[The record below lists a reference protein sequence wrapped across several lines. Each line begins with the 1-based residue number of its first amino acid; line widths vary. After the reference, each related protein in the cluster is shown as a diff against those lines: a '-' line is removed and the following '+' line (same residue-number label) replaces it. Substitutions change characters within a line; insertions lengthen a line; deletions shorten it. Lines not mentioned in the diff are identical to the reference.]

1 MRNGT
6 KNEDSLIIVRGAGD
20 LATGVI
26 YALWMAGYP
35 VIALEVA
42 QPTAI
47 RHAVA
52 ISEAVYDGSAVVEG
66 MEGILANSTE
76 EALQIISSGKVA
88 VMVDPDGSFIRTLQ
102 PTVVVD
108 AILAKRNLGTHHDMA
123 PLTIALGPGFVA
135 GSAEAGSAEPGS
147 SELGSAEAGSA
158 ELGSSEL
165 GSAEAGSA
173 EPGSS
178 ELGSAEPGNA
188 EAAAESMSARSIADV
203 DVVIETMRG
212 HNLGRLILSGSALPN
227 TGVPGSIA
235 GHAADRV
242 MHTTAAG
249 VFRCVRA
256 IGDSVNKGD
265 VIAFV
270 ETEKGERVP
279 VEATLTGILRG
290 ILRDGT
296 IVPVHM
302 KAADIDP
309 RPDQRQNCFT
319 ISDKSRS
326 IGNSV
331 LMAIEAWRSGRLCR

>member
-135 GSAEAGSAEPGS
+135 GSAEAGSAE
-147 SELGSAEAGSA
+147 
-158 ELGSSEL
+158 LGSSEL

-173 EPGSS
+173 EQGSS

-331 LMAIEAWRSGRLCR
+331 LMAIEAWRSGRLRR

>member
-1 MRNGT
+1 MGNGT

-102 PTVVVD
+102 PMVVVD

-147 SELGSAEAGSA
+147 SELGSAEPGNAEAGSA
-158 ELGSSEL
+158 ELGSSE
-165 GSAEAGSA
+165 
-173 EPGSS
+173 P
-178 ELGSAEPGNA
+178 GSAEPGNA

-331 LMAIEAWRSGRLCR
+331 LMAIEAWRSGRLRR

>member
-135 GSAEAGSAEPGS
+135 
-147 SELGSAEAGSA
+147 GSAEAGSA

-331 LMAIEAWRSGRLCR
+331 LMAIEAWRSGRLRR

>member
-1 MRNGT
+1 MGNGT

-52 ISEAVYDGSAVVEG
+52 ISEAVYDGNAVVEG

-135 GSAEAGSAEPGS
+135 
-147 SELGSAEAGSA
+147 GSAEAGSA

-331 LMAIEAWRSGRLCR
+331 LMAIEAWRSGRLRR

>member
-1 MRNGT
+1 
-6 KNEDSLIIVRGAGD
+6 
-20 LATGVI
+20 
-26 YALWMAGYP
+26 
-35 VIALEVA
+35 
-42 QPTAI
+42 
-47 RHAVA
+47 
-52 ISEAVYDGSAVVEG
+52 
-66 MEGILANSTE
+66 
-76 EALQIISSGKVA
+76 
-88 VMVDPDGSFIRTLQ
+88 
-102 PTVVVD
+102 
-108 AILAKRNLGTHHDMA
+108 
-123 PLTIALGPGFVA
+123 
-135 GSAEAGSAEPGS
+135 
-147 SELGSAEAGSA
+147 
-158 ELGSSEL
+158 
-165 GSAEAGSA
+165 
-173 EPGSS
+173 
-178 ELGSAEPGNA
+178 
-188 EAAAESMSARSIADV
+188 MSARSIADV

-331 LMAIEAWRSGRLCR
+331 LMAIEAWRSGRLRR

>member
-66 MEGILANSTE
+66 MEGILAASAE
-76 EALQIISSGKVA
+76 EALQIASSGKVA
-88 VMVDPDGSFIRTLQ
+88 VMVDPDGSSIRALK
-102 PTVVVD
+102 PMVVVD

-135 GSAEAGSAEPGS
+135 GSAEAGSAE
-147 SELGSAEAGSA
+147 LGST
-158 ELGSSEL
+158 
-165 GSAEAGSA
+165 
-173 EPGSS
+173 

-270 ETEKGERVP
+270 ETEKGERVS

>member
-1 MRNGT
+1 MPLCVNREIEMRNGT

-66 MEGILANSTE
+66 MEGILAASAE
-76 EALQIISSGKVA
+76 EALQIASSGKVA
-88 VMVDPDGSFIRTLQ
+88 VMVDPDGTSIRALK
-102 PTVVVD
+102 PMVVVD

-123 PLTIALGPGFVA
+123 PLTIAMGPGFVA
-135 GSAEAGSAEPGS
+135 GSAEAGSAE
-147 SELGSAEAGSA
+147 L
-158 ELGSSEL
+158 
-165 GSAEAGSA
+165 
-173 EPGSS
+173 GSS

>member
-1 MRNGT
+1 MGNGT

-26 YALWMAGYP
+26 YALWTAGYP

-147 SELGSAEAGSA
+147 SELGSAE
-158 ELGSSEL
+158 
-165 GSAEAGSA
+165 
-173 EPGSS
+173 
-178 ELGSAEPGNA
+178 PGNA

-249 VFRCVRA
+249 VFRCV
-256 IGDSVNKGD
+256 
-265 VIAFV
+265 
-270 ETEKGERVP
+270 P

-331 LMAIEAWRSGRLCR
+331 LMAIEAWRSGRLRR

>member
-1 MRNGT
+1 
-6 KNEDSLIIVRGAGD
+6 
-20 LATGVI
+20 
-26 YALWMAGYP
+26 
-35 VIALEVA
+35 
-42 QPTAI
+42 
-47 RHAVA
+47 
-52 ISEAVYDGSAVVEG
+52 

-135 GSAEAGSAEPGS
+135 GSAEAGSV
-147 SELGSAEAGSA
+147 

>member
-1 MRNGT
+1 MCNYA
-6 KNEDSLIIVRGAGD
+6 KKKESLIIVRGAGD
-20 LATGVI
+20 LATGAI
-26 YALWMAGYP
+26 YALWLAGYP

-52 ISEAVYDGSAVVEG
+52 LSEAVYDGKAVVEG
-66 MEGILANSTE
+66 MEGILACSTA
-76 EALQIISSGKVA
+76 EALEITDAGKVA
-88 VMVDPDGSFIRTLQ
+88 IMVDPNGETIEKLK
-102 PTVVVD
+102 PMAVVD
-108 AILAKRNLGTHHDMA
+108 AILAKRNLGTSHNMA

-135 GSAEAGSAEPGS
+135 GSAE
-147 SELGSAEAGSA
+147 
-158 ELGSSEL
+158 
-165 GSAEAGSA
+165 
-173 EPGSS
+173 
-178 ELGSAEPGNA
+178 
-188 EAAAESMSARSIADV
+188 ADV

-227 TGVPGSIA
+227 TGVPGMIA

-242 MHTTAAG
+242 MHTSAAG
-249 VFRCVRA
+249 VFRSVQA
-256 IGDSVNKGD
+256 IGDSVDKGE
-265 VIAFV
+265 VIAYI
-270 ETEKGERVP
+270 ETEAGNQVP
-279 VEATLTGILRG
+279 LEASLTGILRG

-309 RPDQRQNCFT
+309 RPEQRQNCFT

-331 LMAIEAWRSGRLCR
+331 LTAVEAWRSGRLKEIG

>member
-1 MRNGT
+1 MGEDQRAPLCVNRKIEMRNGT

-66 MEGILANSTE
+66 MEGILAASAE
-76 EALQIISSGKVA
+76 EALQIASSGKVA
-88 VMVDPDGSFIRTLQ
+88 VMVDPDGSSIRALK
-102 PTVVVD
+102 PMVVVD

-135 GSAEAGSAEPGS
+135 GSAEAGSAE
-147 SELGSAEAGSA
+147 LGST
-158 ELGSSEL
+158 
-165 GSAEAGSA
+165 
-173 EPGSS
+173 

-270 ETEKGERVP
+270 ETEKGERVS

>member
-1 MRNGT
+1 MGNGT

-135 GSAEAGSAEPGS
+135 GSAEAGSAEP
-147 SELGSAEAGSA
+147 
-158 ELGSSEL
+158 GSSEL

-331 LMAIEAWRSGRLCR
+331 LMAIEAWRSGRLRR

>member
-1 MRNGT
+1 MCNYA
-6 KNEDSLIIVRGAGD
+6 KKKESLIIVRGAGD
-20 LATGVI
+20 LATGAI
-26 YALWMAGYP
+26 YALWLAGYP

-52 ISEAVYDGSAVVEG
+52 LSEAVYDGKAVVEG
-66 MEGILANSTE
+66 MEGILAHSTE
-76 EALQIISSGKVA
+76 EALQITDAGKVA
-88 VMVDPDGSFIRTLQ
+88 IMVDPRGETIEKLK
-102 PTVVVD
+102 PMAVVD
-108 AILAKRNLGTHHDMA
+108 AILAKRNLGTRHNMA

-135 GSAEAGSAEPGS
+135 GSTEARRVEVGSAESGR
-147 SELGSAEAGSA
+147 AEM
-158 ELGSSEL
+158 
-165 GSAEAGSA
+165 
-173 EPGSS
+173 
-178 ELGSAEPGNA
+178 
-188 EAAAESMSARSIADV
+188 ESTESSARVEADV

-227 TGVPGSIA
+227 TGVPGVIA

-242 MHTTAAG
+242 MHTPAAG
-249 VFRCVRA
+249 VFRSVRA
-256 IGDSVNKGD
+256 IGDSVDKGE
-265 VIAFV
+265 VIAYI
-270 ETEKGERVP
+270 ETEAGDRVP
-279 VEATLTGILRG
+279 LEASLTGILRG

-309 RPDQRQNCFT
+309 RPEQRQNCFT

-331 LMAIEAWRSGRLCR
+331 LTAVEAWRSGRLKEIG

>member
-1 MRNGT
+1 MGNGT

-123 PLTIALGPGFVA
+123 SLTIALGPGFVA
-135 GSAEAGSAEPGS
+135 G
-147 SELGSAEAGSA
+147 
-158 ELGSSEL
+158 
-165 GSAEAGSA
+165 
-173 EPGSS
+173 
-178 ELGSAEPGNA
+178 
-188 EAAAESMSARSIADV
+188 SIADV

-331 LMAIEAWRSGRLCR
+331 LMAIEAWRSGRLRR

>member
-1 MRNGT
+1 MGNGT

-135 GSAEAGSAEPGS
+135 GSAEAGSAE
-147 SELGSAEAGSA
+147 
-158 ELGSSEL
+158 LGSSEL

-249 VFRCVRA
+249 AFRCVRA

-331 LMAIEAWRSGRLCR
+331 LMAIEAWRSGRLRR